1 MRKILITACL
11 AIIVLATCLASGAL
25 SSPNSDISQKSA
37 LAKAGSG
44 SFASSSTP
52 SINVDAIDIEQAA
65 PGNSNPVNLTVS
77 VIQSLGGIQTSEAI
91 CGLERNNYEID
102 TLEVPVGGKAARI
115 MGVGPTQASYT
126 NPPAPCGYWISI
138 IPTTDYLNPGSPSSP
153 AKQNTWV
160 SGTYSLR
167 LRYLNQGNEIAS
179 KTFSITIGGGKSL
192 VGAEKFNKVA
202 AINSKSPMEL
212 NPINQLNPQPE
223 PPKPINPS
231 F

>member
-1 MRKILITACL
+1 MRKITITACL

-25 SSPNSDISQKSA
+25 SSPSSDISKSA

-44 SFASSSTP
+44 SFASSSTS
-52 SINVDAIDIEQAA
+52 SINVDAIDTVQAA
-65 PGNSNPVNLTVS
+65 PGNSGPVNLTVS

-91 CGLERNNYEID
+91 CGLERNNFEID
-102 TLEVPVGGKAARI
+102 TTEMPPGGKAARI
-115 MGVGPTQASYT
+115 MSVSPKQAGYT
-126 NPPAPCGYWISI
+126 NPPAPCSYRISI

-153 AKQNTWV
+153 AKQNTWA
-160 SGTYSLR
+160 SGIYSIR

-179 KTFSITIGGGKSL
+179 KTFSITIGGSVSL
-192 VGAEKFNKVA
+192 VGAERFNKVA
-202 AINSKSPMEL
+202 GINSNSLMEL
-212 NPINQLNPQPE
+212 DPINQLNPQPE